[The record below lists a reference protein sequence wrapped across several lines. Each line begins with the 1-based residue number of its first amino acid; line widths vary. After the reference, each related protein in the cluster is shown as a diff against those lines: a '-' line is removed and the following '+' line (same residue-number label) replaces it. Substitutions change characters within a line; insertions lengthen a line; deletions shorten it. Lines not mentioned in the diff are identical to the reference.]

1 MDLGNTSLI
10 ATFALLMGASWIAFM
25 RFRMKPDS
33 SWPLVFYL
41 VLVVYSNQHSQAVPP
56 AVLYVAVV
64 CGLLL
69 RFEFL
74 NERVIFFVKM
84 VEVTCLVVIAWSLL
98 TVLSKFS

>member
-1 MDLGNTSLI
+1 MDLGNTGLV

-41 VLVVYSNQHSQAVPP
+41 LLVVYSNQNSQAVPP
-56 AVLYVAVV
+56 YVLYVAVV

-74 NERVIFFVKM
+74 NERLIFFGKVI
-84 VEVTCLVVIAWSLL
+84 EVICLAIIAWSLL
-98 TVLSKFS
+98 AILGKYS

>member
-1 MDLGNTSLI
+1 MDLGNTGLV
-10 ATFALLMGASWIAFM
+10 ATFSLLMGASWIAFM

-41 VLVVYSNQHSQAVPP
+41 VLVIYSNTFGQVIAPM
-56 AVLYVAVV
+56 VLYVSVV

-74 NERVIFFVKM
+74 NDRLILFVK
-84 VEVTCLVVIAWSLL
+84 VIEVTCLVVIAYTLL
-98 TVLSKFS
+98 RVLGQFH